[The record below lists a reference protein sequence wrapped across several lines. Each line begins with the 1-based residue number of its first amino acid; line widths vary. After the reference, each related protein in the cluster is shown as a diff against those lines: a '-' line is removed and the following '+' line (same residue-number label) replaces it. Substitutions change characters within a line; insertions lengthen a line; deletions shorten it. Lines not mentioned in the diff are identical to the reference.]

1 MRELSVL
8 CVTNRRLCQGDFLS
22 QIERIAQG
30 RPKAILLREKDL
42 PEEDYRRLAIQC
54 LEKCR
59 CYQVELIVHS
69 HLQIAR
75 DLCISKIH
83 LPFQRFLEEQ
93 GNFGG
98 LQVEVSIH
106 SREEARR
113 VQEMGAH
120 SVIAGHIYPT
130 NCKPG
135 LPPRGTTFL
144 KEIVQSISIPV
155 YAIGGITPEHAGEI
169 AETGAAG
176 VCLMSSLMAAQDP
189 KKILREYRG
198 EKG

>member
-30 RPKAILLREKDL
+30 RPKAVLLREKDL
-42 PEEDYRRLAIQC
+42 REEDYRRLAVQC
-54 LEKCR
+54 LERCR

-93 GNFGG
+93 GDFGE
-98 LQVEVSIH
+98 LQVEVSVH
-106 SREEARR
+106 SREEACRA
-113 VQEMGAH
+113 QEMGAH
-120 SVIAGHIYPT
+120 SVTAGHIYPT
-130 NCKPG
+130 HCKPG
-135 LPPRGTTFL
+135 LPPRGTAFL
-144 KEIVQSISIPV
+144 KEIVQSVSIPV
-155 YAIGGITPEHAGEI
+155 YAIGGIIPEYAGEI

-176 VCLMSSLMAAQDP
+176 VCLMSSLMTAQNP
-189 KKILREYRG
+189 EKLLRKYR
-198 EKG
+198 